1 MKPFLILE
9 TGEPVPSLR
18 RHGGFPDWIRVAA
31 GLHVDEVRVCRVLAD
46 EAPPAAADHAGVF
59 VTGSAAMVTERHPWS
74 ERTADWLREAAQA
87 GRPVFG
93 ICYGHQLLAHALGG
107 TVGDNPAGREMGTI
121 SVALRPEAKADPLF
135 SVLPDAF
142 AANASH
148 LQSVLAPPEGATVLA
163 GSDKDAV
170 QAFSWG
176 RNAWGVQF
184 HPEWATHH
192 MREYLHARRMAL
204 IREGSDPKSMRRAV
218 GATPHSRALLERFVK
233 HARGS
238 QRPAKK

>member
-1 MKPFLILE
+1 MKPHATKPFLILE
-9 TGEPVPSLR
+9 TGEPVASLL
-18 RHGGFPDWIRVAA
+18 RHGGFPDWIRVAS
-31 GLHVDEVRVCRVLAD
+31 GLHVNEVRVCRVLAD

-74 ERTADWLREAAQA
+74 ERTAEWLRDAAHA
-87 GRPVFG
+87 GQPIFG

-121 SVALRPEAKADPLF
+121 QVKLRPEAGTDPLF
-135 SVLPDAF
+135 GALPDTF
-142 AANASH
+142 TANASH
-148 LQSVLAPPEGATVLA
+148 LQSVLELPADAKGLA
-163 GSDKDAV
+163 GSDKDAN

-176 RNAWGVQF
+176 ENAWGVQF

-204 IREGSDPKSMRRAV
+204 IREGSDPKQLRRDVA
-218 GATPHSRALLERFVK
+218 ATPH
-233 HARGS
+233 ARGLL
-238 QRPAKK
+238 RKFVHRARGRG